1 MNHSP
6 HLLASQSLVDQGL
19 LAFSVDDPWI
29 SALRFRFV
37 YRITFYDLA
46 LRGLEIG
53 LGGRAALYWKVALEV
68 MRISGHFRLDFEVK
82 IPVRVDS
89 YWLWYSYQYANVTHA
104 PFEYRNF
111 TSNLFEKLGL
121 SSLSIR
127 PTVAMISHLQFLL
140 SGCFQMLQFGSFH
153 SIGPVA
159 VPRLQSSPTASR
171 YWLFLDLLVKS
182 SSSHFHHLSWEA
194 AHLKIAP
201 KVLGALFEFINANFP
216 TISSVIKF

>member
-89 YWLWYSYQYANVTHA
+89 Y
-104 PFEYRNF
+104 
-111 TSNLFEKLGL
+111 
-121 SSLSIR
+121 
-127 PTVAMISHLQFLL
+127 
-140 SGCFQMLQFGSFH
+140 
-153 SIGPVA
+153 
-159 VPRLQSSPTASR
+159 
-171 YWLFLDLLVKS
+171 
-182 SSSHFHHLSWEA
+182 
-194 AHLKIAP
+194 
-201 KVLGALFEFINANFP
+201 
-216 TISSVIKF
+216 